1 MIICPFGNAQ
11 SFVKSSEKYED
22 LKSSGYTLIITSAAG
37 FIFMVLKALDLIPLY
52 FQGFSEYMFYIVMGA
67 MFAAFMIT
75 GIMSLR
81 KAGKIKG
88 KIATEEN
95 TSNSIIEFITENYNA
110 EKIDSEINASALP
123 DGEIYY
129 KRYDYIKNI
138 IDANFENIDEAFS
151 EHLVEE
157 AYQDIYETD

>member
-1 MIICPFGNAQ
+1 MIICPIGNAQ
-11 SFVKSSEKYED
+11 PFVKSSEKYED

-67 MFAAFMIT
+67 MFTAFMVT
-75 GIMSLR
+75 GILSLR

-88 KIATEEN
+88 QIETEET
-95 TSNSIIEFITENYNA
+95 TSYHIIEFITENYDS
-110 EKIDSEINASALP
+110 EKIDRQINASALS

-129 KRYDYIKNI
+129 KRYDYIKTI
-138 IDANFENIDEAFS
+138 IESNFENIDEAFS

-157 AYQDIYETD
+157 AYQNIYETD